1 MVNPMKLKLVNR
13 TWFAASLLIV
23 SVVLF
28 GCTPQATPPVPT
40 VDENAI
46 VAAAVET
53 LAAQMTSEAI
63 NNPSPT
69 PLPTSTPVPS
79 ATPLPPTES
88 PAATLAPT
96 QAPTQ
101 AAALSAQFVYVVTF
115 PENKRIY
122 VPNEEYGVALGF
134 ENTGTIVWNS
144 GYYVKLVDYKGE
156 VTIQTQL
163 AVDKSAKPGE
173 RIEFDLWAFGSETL
187 GQHTFVYQLY
197 TETGIAVPGG
207 VGVYTYTS
215 E

>member
-1 MVNPMKLKLVNR
+1 MVIPMKLKCINKS
-13 TWFAASLLIV
+13 WFAVSLVIAGAVLI
-23 SVVLF
+23 
-28 GCTPQATPPVPT
+28 GCTPQAAPPVPT
-40 VDENAI
+40 LDENAI

-69 PLPTSTPVPS
+69 PMPTNTPLPT
-79 ATPLPPTES
+79 ATPLPPTET

-101 AAALSAQFVYVVTF
+101 AASLSAQFVYVVTF
-115 PENKRIY
+115 PENKRVY

-134 ENTGTIVWNS
+134 ENTGTTIWNS
-144 GYYVKLVDYKGE
+144 GYYVKLVDFKGE

-163 AVDKSAKPGE
+163 AVDKGAKPGE

-197 TETGIAVPGG
+197 TETGIPVPGG

-215 E
+215 K